1 MTRARWITLGCVLAL
16 VVLFALPFV
25 VAGGGAADGERF
37 GGTDSAA
44 TAAIDASDPGYR
56 PWFHSI
62 FEPSSSEVESGLF
75 AMQAAIGAGAL
86 GYVVGRLHG
95 RRDRTHQATGSGS
108 TRSLPTGGAPADSL
122 PTCSET
128 GGRS

>member
-16 VVLFALPFV
+16 VVLFALPFA
-25 VAGGGAADGERF
+25 VARGGAPDGERF

-44 TAAIDASDPGYR
+44 TAAIDAADPGYR
-56 PWFHSI
+56 PWFHSV

-95 RRDRTHQATGSGS
+95 RRDRSRHDAGSGS
-108 TRSLPTGGAPADSL
+108 ASSLPTGGALAGSR
-122 PTCSET
+122 PTSSET